1 MGKNGQ
7 IGKLDNFFFFFQ
19 KTYWT
24 KKLIFFF
31 LKNGPIVCKKWA
43 YFRPNT

>member
-1 MGKNGQ
+1 MVKIDKKANWT
-7 IGKLDNFFFFFQ
+7 KVK

-24 KKLIFFF
+24 KKLINFF
-31 LKNGPIVCKKWA
+31 KWANCVQKWA